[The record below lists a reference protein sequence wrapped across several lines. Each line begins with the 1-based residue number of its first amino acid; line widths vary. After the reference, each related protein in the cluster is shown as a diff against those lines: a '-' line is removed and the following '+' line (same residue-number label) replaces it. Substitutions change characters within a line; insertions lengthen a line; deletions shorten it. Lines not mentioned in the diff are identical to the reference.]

1 MNKQLTIREFFKQ
14 YPNDD
19 VCLDHVMTV
28 RYGMRHVCQKCGTDS
43 TFHRLASR
51 KAYSCAQCGDNLYP
65 CAGTL
70 FEDSRTSLQLWFYA
84 LYLFASTRHGVSAK
98 ELQRQLGVTY
108 KCAWRMGHEIRKHMA
123 DVDGEDPLSGQVEID
138 ETYIGGKKKGKRGRG
153 AAGKTVLFGMMQR
166 DGDVVTKVVPNVKR
180 VSLAP
185 HIQANVEKGSEIHTD
200 ELLSYRNLS
209 GEGYEHKTVNHGTG
223 EYARGDVHVNSM
235 EGYWSNLKKSITST
249 HIHVSG
255 KHLEKY
261 AKEFEYRFNSRKN
274 PDQMFPDLISSFP
287 KSSK

>member
-1 MNKQLTIREFFKQ
+1 MTI
-14 YPNDD
+14 
-19 VCLDHVMTV
+19 TV
-28 RYGMRHVCQKCGTDS
+28 RQFFQQFPDDESC
-43 TFHRLASR
+43 LAH
-51 KAYSCAQCGDNLYP
+51 
-65 CAGTL
+65 L
-70 FEDSRTSLQLWFYA
+70 FEIRFGQGHQCPKCERAAKWYALKGERAFSCQWCGHHIHPTVGTPFEASRTSLQTWFYA
-84 LYLFASTRHGVSAK
+84 IYLFTTTRHGVSAK
-98 ELQRQLGVTY
+98 ELQRQIGVTY

-123 DVDGEDPLSGQVEID
+123 DVDGETPLSGQVEID

-166 DGDVVTKVVPNVKR
+166 GGDVVTKVVPNVKR

-185 HIQANVEKGSEIHTD
+185 HIKANVEKGSEVHTD

-209 GEGYEHKTVNHGTG
+209 GEGYDHKTVNHGTG

-255 KHLEKY
+255 KHLQKY

-274 PDQMFPDLISSFP
+274 PDAMLPELLSSFVKP
-287 KSSK
+287 SKK